1 MVSGALMLLIFFM
14 PNNERW
20 CSHIGGKRMMETTYY
35 CKIQTKGTIKAL
47 RTKKKGVLQVWI
59 GRIFTEDP
67 KAVILESY
75 AR

>member
-1 MVSGALMLLIFFM
+1 MLLIFFM
-14 PNNERW
+14 PNNEQW
-20 CSHIGGKRMMETTYY
+20 CSQRKEKRMNNQTYY

-47 RTKKKGVLQVWI
+47 RTKKKAVLQVWV
-59 GRIFTEDP
+59 GKIFTEDP

>member
-1 MVSGALMLLIFFM
+1 
-14 PNNERW
+14 
-20 CSHIGGKRMMETTYY
+20 MMNTTYY

-47 RTKKKGVLQVWI
+47 RTKKKCVLQVWV
-59 GRIFTEDP
+59 GKIFTEDP

>member
-1 MVSGALMLLIFFM
+1 
-14 PNNERW
+14 
-20 CSHIGGKRMMETTYY
+20 MMNTTYY

-59 GRIFTEDP
+59 GKIFTEDP